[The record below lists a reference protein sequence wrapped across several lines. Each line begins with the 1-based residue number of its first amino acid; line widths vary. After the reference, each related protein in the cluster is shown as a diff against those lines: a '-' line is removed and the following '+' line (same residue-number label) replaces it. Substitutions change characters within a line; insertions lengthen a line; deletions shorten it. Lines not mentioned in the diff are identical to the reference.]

1 MRREERRKA
10 RLIREREHCG
20 RDGNAGLV
28 MAEAGRGANG
38 QLAGSGAGTV
48 DMVECRGERQKEG
61 LNERYQGNQT
71 AARGQ

>member
-1 MRREERRKA
+1 
-10 RLIREREHCG
+10 
-20 RDGNAGLV
+20 